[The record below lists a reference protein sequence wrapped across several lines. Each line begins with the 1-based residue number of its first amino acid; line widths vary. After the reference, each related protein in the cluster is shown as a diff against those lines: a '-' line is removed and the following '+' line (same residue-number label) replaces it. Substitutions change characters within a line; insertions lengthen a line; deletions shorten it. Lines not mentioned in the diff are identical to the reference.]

1 MLSLSPKRLSTPI
14 GRRQELPHARLTLFF
29 HIMIVAFAVPIA
41 AIAVSFCTM
50 SGPTPIRSA
59 FEKAFVKAV
68 TDIENPQAMQEQ
80 ARDNSGDD
88 PECSFLER
96 TRILSMA

>member
-14 GRRQELPHARLTLFF
+14 GWRQELRHARLMLFF

-41 AIAVSFCTM
+41 ALAVSFCTM

-80 ARDNSGDD
+80 ARDN
-88 PECSFLER
+88 
-96 TRILSMA
+96 

>member
-1 MLSLSPKRLSTPI
+1 M
-14 GRRQELPHARLTLFF
+14 
-29 HIMIVAFAVPIA
+29 MVAYAAPIA

-59 FEKAFVKAV
+59 FENALVEASTHF
-68 TDIENPQAMQEQ
+68 ENLHVMQEQ

>member
-1 MLSLSPKRLSTPI
+1 M
-14 GRRQELPHARLTLFF
+14 
-29 HIMIVAFAVPIA
+29 VAFAAPNS

-59 FEKAFVKAV
+59 FENAFVKAV

-80 ARDNSGDD
+80 SRDNSGDD